1 MSLSAV
7 QIYDFH
13 IFLAVHYKFHK
24 AVPERDSKL
33 ILHYNENFNTQTNN
47 PLTFTPL
54 RVINYDWHLQFLIK
68 VMLLNQILST
78 WQT

>member
-24 AVPERDSKL
+24 AAPERDSKL

-47 PLTFTPL
+47 PKP
-54 RVINYDWHLQFLIK
+54 
-68 VMLLNQILST
+68 
-78 WQT
+78 

>member
-24 AVPERDSKL
+24 AVPERESKL

-47 PLTFTPL
+47 PEPL
-54 RVINYDWHLQFLIK
+54 HP
-68 VMLLNQILST
+68 SG
-78 WQT
+78 